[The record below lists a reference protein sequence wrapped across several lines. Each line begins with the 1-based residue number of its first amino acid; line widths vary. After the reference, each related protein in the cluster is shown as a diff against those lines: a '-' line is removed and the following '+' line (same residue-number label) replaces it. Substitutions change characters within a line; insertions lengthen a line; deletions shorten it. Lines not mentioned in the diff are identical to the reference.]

1 MRKREDSNRAL
12 CMNGHR
18 AWCVCVWLVTSM
30 CKSNKVVLAA
40 RKDLHFFPM
49 DPKQKESI
57 QEGDEKLVV
66 SGLFQ

>member
-1 MRKREDSNRAL
+1 MVIEL
-12 CMNGHR
+12 G
-18 AWCVCVWLVTSM
+18 VCVWLVTSM